1 MSIFPIGTTYPDSR
15 KRHYLST
22 KVAIY
27 YQSIS
32 ISIYFLRTV
41 GGSLNTL
48 VLITAHRKS
57 RYRAGGGDLARTN
70 IHFLV
75 FHLTLAD
82 TIVSMGEISIRA
94 GNQPSR
100 NTILNRRLNGVKNNQ
115 QAA

>member
-1 MSIFPIGTTYPDSR
+1 M
-15 KRHYLST
+15 KLYLDINT
-22 KVAIY
+22 HP
-27 YQSIS
+27 
-32 ISIYFLRTV
+32 LV

-94 GNQPSR
+94 YLRIFANQTASLFADLR
-100 NTILNRRLNGVKNNQ
+100 FHQLYYL
-115 QAA
+115 

>member
-1 MSIFPIGTTYPDSR
+1 MQYI
-15 KRHYLST
+15 T
-22 KVAIY
+22 KYIN
-27 YQSIS
+27 
-32 ISIYFLRTV
+32 IYFLWIV

-82 TIVSMGEISIRA
+82 TIVSCGESSIRA
-94 GNQPSR
+94 
-100 NTILNRRLNGVKNNQ
+100 
-115 QAA
+115 

>member
-1 MSIFPIGTTYPDSR
+1 MKLCLDTNT
-15 KRHYLST
+15 HL
-22 KVAIY
+22 
-27 YQSIS
+27 
-32 ISIYFLRTV
+32 LV

-82 TIVSMGEISIRA
+82 TIVSMGEIIIRA
-94 GNQPSR
+94 GNKYLRKLGRQR
-100 NTILNRRLNGVKNNQ
+100 NVCKQ
-115 QAA
+115 QAALS

>member
-1 MSIFPIGTTYPDSR
+1 M
-15 KRHYLST
+15 KLYLDINT
-22 KVAIY
+22 HP
-27 YQSIS
+27 
-32 ISIYFLRTV
+32 LV

-82 TIVSMGEISIRA
+82 TIVSMGRIIISTGNKYLGRQRNVCKQRA
-94 GNQPSR
+94 DLRIFAN
-100 NTILNRRLNGVKNNQ
+100 
-115 QAA
+115 

>member
-1 MSIFPIGTTYPDSR
+1 M
-15 KRHYLST
+15 KLYLDINT
-22 KVAIY
+22 HP
-27 YQSIS
+27 
-32 ISIYFLRTV
+32 LV

-82 TIVSMGEISIRA
+82 TIVSMGEITISV
-94 GNQPSR
+94 GNEPSR
-100 NTILNRRLNGVKNNQ
+100 KIGTPMQCL
-115 QAA
+115 